1 MYEEQ
6 YKMIADESGDID
18 TEALSE
24 LLELESR
31 RYSRRLSEE
40 DEARQ
45 R

>member
-1 MYEEQ
+1 MYDENYE
-6 YKMIADESGDID
+6 MIAEDSANINA
-18 TEALSE
+18 EALSE

-31 RYSRRLSEE
+31 RYSRGLSEE

>member
-1 MYEEQ
+1 MNEESFE
-6 YKMIADESGDID
+6 MIADENTTID

-24 LLELESR
+24 LLELESG

>member
-1 MYEEQ
+1 MNEESFE
-6 YKMIADESGDID
+6 MIADVNTTID

>member
-6 YKMIADESGDID
+6 YKMIVDESGDID

-40 DEARQ
+40 DEAMQ